1 MSWRTRHIRKRNK
14 GKEKRGTKRNLQS
27 GGASLEK
34 LNNVIAHLVETKE
47 DVSAKIDKL
56 PVNIKFTTNNKF
68 TGISGIEGIFSFTTQ
83 KGTLGL
89 GGKIMI
95 TKNNAS
101 QKSQIA
107 GKELIIDKLDEFEKT
122 VTTNQTNKAIKEKA
136 DLQIKLN
143 ADKQAR
149 EAAVAANEMAISAAK
164 QAKTEED
171 ARNAGEAALKMI
183 KDSYVVSIIDL
194 KDVMQKETIK
204 PSMFQSFQT
213 QPYTE
218 SALKHLRFCVGKY
231 LIGTIT
237 IDEINTF
244 LVHFKESISHKS
256 EEPTISEDDV
266 KDKIQFAIDVVSS
279 IKNMVG
285 MIKYSSEKNE
295 LVDILKKLNIKK
307 IEPSNK
313 YSFDKECTE
322 KNDICFFIKCIQFY
336 DLKDSM
342 LDSITSISD
351 VITNGTVSGYDKL
364 AFVSDKMEDKSY
376 IGCVCYTETADVK
389 ISKILENDEST
400 SEHKTEMSKLIDI
413 LKPILDSTHE
423 TMTIP
428 SSLNEKV
435 KKDMYES
442 DSVDEEFTKW
452 TLIPTSANVKDKVK
466 FDAVKMAA
474 SALVKEILL
483 KLSESMELK
492 EETPSEETPS
502 ETPTEE
508 VVKMPEQ
515 TGGKINIDLQK
526 HEELKEIYDI
536 IESLPASLYKENEEL
551 INNTIKK
558 VNDSNAKPD
567 LAPFKEKM
575 DKLTRNS
582 TTIKEVL
589 KTDTMKQILPDEAKE
604 EEEFQKKA
612 EETKEPDATADVEST
627 SDANPETTPEITTD
641 AQANLESTPETT
653 TDAQANPDATS
664 DATPETPSNTDA
676 SPDANPDSTPETT
689 PETEE
694 KETPSSGD
702 MELTT
707 ETPAISESTASEVK
721 RPITSA
727 PTTSEEVTPS
737 TSAPATSEAEPT
749 STNSESIVPATSDKD
764 EPLTLE
770 DLKISPS
777 MKNKQSNE
785 MGKYIFVP
793 DNRVQLVIDYLLS
806 NGCEITT
813 TVIK

>member
-14 GKEKRGTKRNLQS
+14 GKKNGTKRNVQN

-56 PVNIKFTTNNKF
+56 PVTIKFTTNNKF
-68 TGISGIEGIFSFTTQ
+68 TGISGIEGTFSFTTQ

-122 VTTNQTNKAIKEKA
+122 VTANQTNKAIKEKA

-143 ADKQAR
+143 SDKQAR
-149 EAAVAANEMAISAAK
+149 EAAVAANEMAVSAAK
-164 QAKTEED
+164 QANAEED

-183 KDSYVVSIIDL
+183 KDSYVVSIINL

-256 EEPTISEDDV
+256 EEPTISEEDV

-313 YSFDKECTE
+313 YSFDKECNE

-351 VITNGTVSGYDKL
+351 VITNGTVAGYDKL
-364 AFVSDKMEDKSY
+364 AFVSDKMDEKSY
-376 IGCVCYTETADVK
+376 IGCVCYTENADVK
-389 ISKILENDEST
+389 ISKMLENGESD
-400 SEHKTEMSKLIDI
+400 SEHKTEMSKLIDV

-428 SSLNEKV
+428 STLNENV

-442 DSVDEEFTKW
+442 DLIDEEFTTW
-452 TLIPTSANVKDKVK
+452 TLIPTSTTVKDKVK
-466 FDAVKMAA
+466 FDAVKTSA

-483 KLSESMELK
+483 KLSESMSLK
-492 EETPSEETPS
+492 ESEEKPVTDSPSEEEKGIQS
-502 ETPTEE
+502 
-508 VVKMPEQ
+508 
-515 TGGKINIDLQK
+515 GGKINIDLEK
-526 HEELKEIYDI
+526 HEELKDI
-536 IESLPASLYKENEEL
+536 HDLIVSLPASVYKENEDL
-551 INNTIKK
+551 INDTIKK
-558 VNDSNAKPD
+558 VNDSNEKPD
-567 LAPFKEKM
+567 LTQLKEKM
-575 DKLTRNS
+575 AKLTRES
-582 TTIKEVL
+582 STIKEVL
-589 KTDTMKQILPDEAKE
+589 KMDEMKKLLPDEAKE
-604 EEEFQKKA
+604 EEEFQKEA
-612 EETKEPDATADVEST
+612 EVKEPTPDATPD
-627 SDANPETTPEITTD
+627 
-641 AQANLESTPETT
+641 STPETPSNSET
-653 TDAQANPDATS
+653 PS
-664 DATPETPSNTDA
+664 DATPETNPETEVETSLDATPESNPETPMPSNTDTT
-676 SPDANPDSTPETT
+676 STP
-689 PETEE
+689 
-694 KETPSSGD
+694 ETPSSG
-702 MELTT
+702 EVETT
-707 ETPAISESTASEVK
+707 TTTPYMNEQTVPNASVVET
-721 RPITSA
+721 
-727 PTTSEEVTPS
+727 TTTPS
-737 TSAPATSEAEPT
+737 MNEP
-749 STNSESIVPATSDKD
+749 IVPSASVVETTTTTPSINVPNTGEVVPPIKD

-770 DLKISPS
+770 NLKISPS
-777 MKNKQSNE
+777 MKNNQTNE

-793 DNRVQLVIDYLLS
+793 DKMVQLVVDYLLD